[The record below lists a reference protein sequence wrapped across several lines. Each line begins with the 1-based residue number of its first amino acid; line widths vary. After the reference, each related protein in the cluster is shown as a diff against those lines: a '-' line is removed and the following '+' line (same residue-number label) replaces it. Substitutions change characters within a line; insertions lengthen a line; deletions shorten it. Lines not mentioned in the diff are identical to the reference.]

1 MRYVFF
7 QGFIGNKRD
16 VFCKQELME
25 TFDSEKDE
33 LKKKHEAD
41 LYEAEEKYETLID
54 RKIICCHLSIK

>member
-1 MRYVFF
+1 MELL
-7 QGFIGNKRD
+7 
-16 VFCKQELME
+16 KQELME

-54 RKIICCHLSIK
+54 RKIICFYYYFASDGYLVS